1 MNLMIVLKRI
11 PAVFTFFV
19 FYLWKLVTANIAI
32 AYDILTPRMRTSP
45 GFLTLPLTLRSRAGQ
60 LLFSNLLSMTPGT
73 LTIDI
78 SDDRKTIIVHVLYA
92 RDEQNIR
99 RELESIQERI
109 RKITE

>member
-1 MNLMIVLKRI
+1 MSVLKRI
-11 PAVFTFFV
+11 PAIFTFFF

-45 GFLTLPLTLRSRAGQ
+45 GFLTLPLTLRSRGGQ

-78 SDDRKTIIVHVLYA
+78 SGDRKTIILHVLYSQ
-92 RDEQNIR
+92 DEQKIR